1 MLSLLAGSRGGWIA
15 LPAVLWILAY
25 AYLPKQHF
33 RRGMAILSLAAAL
46 SASILWQTDTI
57 QSRIAL
63 AQHDIEQFEAG
74 NSNTSIGAR
83 FAIWQANWKLI
94 QERPLSGWSYRQ
106 HEQALTELVKAGQAD
121 AVVLNLA
128 NSHNNYI
135 ETWVDLGLSGL
146 LLQIL
151 LLLYC
156 FYGFIRRAHDSEPH
170 IRAYAVCGSIVIAVY
185 TLANLTQ
192 NMMERN
198 NTLLFLLISI
208 ALFWSQIYPNQT
220 KLRSYMVLMFA
231 FLPSMGMMAR
241 ILGLEPF
248 GIYTLLFALI
258 GYASMFDLGISRA
271 LIRAIAMADK
281 QTQQIQSILG
291 TATLLI
297 LFSSGVAA
305 ALVFLFS
312 PLLVQ
317 WLNISPDLRADSL
330 FAFRLMALSLP
341 FLLLQAVWLSYL
353 EGLSDFKQ
361 VNIQRTLS
369 GLLLAILPLLA
380 ILYQASLS
388 FAVLGLF
395 VGRLI
400 TCVLAYFWALPTSLR
415 KGLWH
420 WDR

>member
-1 MLSLLAGSRGGWIA
+1 
-15 LPAVLWILAY
+15 
-25 AYLPKQHF
+25 
-33 RRGMAILSLAAAL
+33 
-46 SASILWQTDTI
+46 
-57 QSRIAL
+57 
-63 AQHDIEQFEAG
+63 
-74 NSNTSIGAR
+74 
-83 FAIWQANWKLI
+83 
-94 QERPLSGWSYRQ
+94 
-106 HEQALTELVKAGQAD
+106 
-121 AVVLNLA
+121 
-128 NSHNNYI
+128 
-135 ETWVDLGLSGL
+135 
-146 LLQIL
+146 
-151 LLLYC
+151 
-156 FYGFIRRAHDSEPH
+156 
-170 IRAYAVCGSIVIAVY
+170 
-185 TLANLTQ
+185 
-192 NMMERN
+192 
-198 NTLLFLLISI
+198 
-208 ALFWSQIYPNQT
+208 
-220 KLRSYMVLMFA
+220 MVLMFA

-420 WDR
+420 WDRQQAHGLLRFGGWLTVSNVISPLMVYFDRFLLSNLNGATTVSFYTAPAEAITRLLNIPGAVVRVIFPLISAQKDARQETRLTYLLLLGVCGLISLVGIVGAKWIILLWLGETYVEQSVPLLQILLVGFFFNAIAQIPYTVIQAKGHAHITAYVHLAEILPYIALLYVLISHFGLLGAAIAWTSRVIVDCLALLILAKRYR

>member
-1 MLSLLAGSRGGWIA
+1 MSAKKLL
-15 LPAVLWILAY
+15 
-25 AYLPKQHF
+25 
-33 RRGMAILSLAAAL
+33 
-46 SASILWQTDTI
+46 
-57 QSRIAL
+57 
-63 AQHDIEQFEAG
+63 G
-74 NSNTSIGAR
+74 NSFWN
-83 FAIWQANWKLI
+83 
-94 QERPLSGWSYRQ
+94 LS
-106 HEQALTELVKAGQAD
+106 
-121 AVVLNLA
+121 
-128 NSHNNYI
+128 
-135 ETWVDLGLSGL
+135 
-146 LLQIL
+146 
-151 LLLYC
+151 
-156 FYGFIRRAHDSEPH
+156 
-170 IRAYAVCGSIVIAVY
+170 
-185 TLANLTQ
+185 
-192 NMMERN
+192 
-198 NTLLFLLISI
+198 
-208 ALFWSQIYPNQT
+208 
-220 KLRSYMVLMFA
+220 SYMVLMFA
-231 FLPSMGMMAR
+231 FLPSMGIMAR

-297 LFSSGVAA
+297 LLSSGVAA
-305 ALVFLFS
+305 ALVLLFS

-317 WLNISPDLRADSL
+317 WLNISPNLRTDSL
-330 FAFRLMALSLP
+330 LAFRLMALSLP
-341 FLLLQAVWLSYL
+341 FLLLQTVWLSYL

-361 VNIQRTLS
+361 VNIQRTIS

-420 WDR
+420 WDRQQAHGLLRFGGWLTVSNVISPLMVYFDRFLLSNLNGATTVSFYTAPAEAITRLLNIPGAVVRVIFPLISAQEDARQETRLTYLLLLGVCGLISLVGIVGAKWIILLWLGEAYIEQSVPLLQILLVGFFFNAIAQIPYTVIQAKGHAHITAYVHLAEILPYIALLYVLISHFGLLGAAIAWTGRVIVDCLAFLILAQRYR

>member
-1 MLSLLAGSRGGWIA
+1 MSAKKLL
-15 LPAVLWILAY
+15 
-25 AYLPKQHF
+25 
-33 RRGMAILSLAAAL
+33 
-46 SASILWQTDTI
+46 
-57 QSRIAL
+57 
-63 AQHDIEQFEAG
+63 G
-74 NSNTSIGAR
+74 NSFWN
-83 FAIWQANWKLI
+83 
-94 QERPLSGWSYRQ
+94 LS
-106 HEQALTELVKAGQAD
+106 
-121 AVVLNLA
+121 
-128 NSHNNYI
+128 
-135 ETWVDLGLSGL
+135 
-146 LLQIL
+146 
-151 LLLYC
+151 
-156 FYGFIRRAHDSEPH
+156 
-170 IRAYAVCGSIVIAVY
+170 
-185 TLANLTQ
+185 
-192 NMMERN
+192 
-198 NTLLFLLISI
+198 
-208 ALFWSQIYPNQT
+208 
-220 KLRSYMVLMFA
+220 SYMVLMFA

-317 WLNISPDLRADSL
+317 WLNISPGLRADSL

-395 VGRLI
+395 VGRLF

-420 WDR
+420 WDRQQAHGLLRFGGWLTVSNVISPLMVYFDRFLLSNLNGATTVSFYTAPAEAITRLLNIPGAVVRVIFPLISAQKDTRQETRLTYLLLLGVCGLISLAGIVGAKWLILLWLGEAYVEQSVPLLQILLVGFFFNAIAQIPYTVIQAKGHAHITAYVHLAEILPYIALLYVLISHLGLLGAAIAWTSRVIVDCLALLILANRYR

>member
-1 MLSLLAGSRGGWIA
+1 MSAKKLL
-15 LPAVLWILAY
+15 
-25 AYLPKQHF
+25 
-33 RRGMAILSLAAAL
+33 
-46 SASILWQTDTI
+46 
-57 QSRIAL
+57 
-63 AQHDIEQFEAG
+63 G
-74 NSNTSIGAR
+74 NSFWN
-83 FAIWQANWKLI
+83 
-94 QERPLSGWSYRQ
+94 LS
-106 HEQALTELVKAGQAD
+106 
-121 AVVLNLA
+121 
-128 NSHNNYI
+128 
-135 ETWVDLGLSGL
+135 
-146 LLQIL
+146 
-151 LLLYC
+151 
-156 FYGFIRRAHDSEPH
+156 
-170 IRAYAVCGSIVIAVY
+170 
-185 TLANLTQ
+185 
-192 NMMERN
+192 
-198 NTLLFLLISI
+198 
-208 ALFWSQIYPNQT
+208 
-220 KLRSYMVLMFA
+220 SYMVLMFA

-281 QTQQIQSILG
+281 QTPQIQSILG
-291 TATLLI
+291 TASLLI
-297 LFSSGVAA
+297 LLSSGVAA

-317 WLNISPDLRADSL
+317 WLNISPDLSTDSL

-353 EGLSDFKQ
+353 EGLSDFKH
-361 VNIQRTLS
+361 VNIQRTIS

-415 KGLWH
+415 RGLWH
-420 WDR
+420 WDKQQAHGLLRFGGWLTVSNVISPLMVYFDRFLLSNLNGATTVSFYTAPAEAITRLLNIPGAVVRVIFPLISAQKDARQETRLTYLLLLGVCGLISLVGIVGAKWIILLWLGEAYVEQSVPLLQILLVGFFFNAIAQIPYTVIQAKGHAHITAYVHLAEILPYIALLYVLISHFGLLGAAIAWTSRVIVDCLALLILAKRYR

>member
-1 MLSLLAGSRGGWIA
+1 MSAKKLL
-15 LPAVLWILAY
+15 
-25 AYLPKQHF
+25 
-33 RRGMAILSLAAAL
+33 
-46 SASILWQTDTI
+46 
-57 QSRIAL
+57 
-63 AQHDIEQFEAG
+63 G
-74 NSNTSIGAR
+74 NSFWN
-83 FAIWQANWKLI
+83 
-94 QERPLSGWSYRQ
+94 LS
-106 HEQALTELVKAGQAD
+106 
-121 AVVLNLA
+121 
-128 NSHNNYI
+128 
-135 ETWVDLGLSGL
+135 
-146 LLQIL
+146 
-151 LLLYC
+151 
-156 FYGFIRRAHDSEPH
+156 
-170 IRAYAVCGSIVIAVY
+170 
-185 TLANLTQ
+185 
-192 NMMERN
+192 
-198 NTLLFLLISI
+198 
-208 ALFWSQIYPNQT
+208 
-220 KLRSYMVLMFA
+220 SYMVLMFA

-305 ALVFLFS
+305 ALIFLFS

-369 GLLLAILPLLA
+369 GLLLAVLPLLA

-420 WDR
+420 WDKQQAHGLLRFGGWLTVSNVISPLMVYFDRFLLSNLNGATTVSFYTAPAEAITRLLNIPGAVVRVIFPLISAKKDARQETRLTYLLLLGVCGLISLVGIVGAKWIILLWLGEAYIEQSVPLLQILLVGFFFNAIAQIPYTVIQAKGHAHITAYVHLAEILPYIALLYVLISHFGLLGAAIAWTGRVIVDCLALLILAQRYR